1 MLSAM
6 NSPSLRYR
14 FSALLFA
21 VLGTVCSEARGQVTP
36 AVTPQK
42 LQTDFRA
49 APGSNSNI
57 NGVLEPGE
65 SVQIDPF
72 WTNASTTPQAFTGTA
87 SGITG
92 PPGGTYVIDDNT
104 ADYGTAGA
112 GVTVDCNSATGDC
125 YLMTIS
131 GARPVAHWDATFTEN
146 LTFSSVFNTWT
157 IHIGDSFT
165 DVLTSN
171 QFYFFVESLFHSGV
185 TGGCGVS
192 IYCPDNAVTRAQM
205 SAFLLKAEHGP
216 AGRSRNTSGEDRG
229 RFEEH
234 TSEIQSQ

>member
-49 APGSNSNI
+49 VPGSNSNI

-65 SVQIDPF
+65 SVQVDPF

-87 SGITG
+87 SGFTG
-92 PPGGTYVIDDNT
+92 PPGGTYTIDDGT

-112 GVTVDCNSATGDC
+112 GLTVDCNGATGDC

-216 AGRSRNTSGEDRG
+216 A
-229 RFEEH
+229 
-234 TSEIQSQ
+234 